1 MAGISGILAA
11 LCAEEAQPQEP
22 QHSDP
27 QGRRGRLRPHAARRF
42 GGGAGEF
49 EGRGFGVPLVLV
61 RSARRGEDK
70 ARGQPARPP
79 QGSPMQQT
87 ALSQILQVNSML
99 TMGREVAA
107 PDIAERADD
116 FEYHCRKAEAPV
128 EG

>member
-1 MAGISGILAA
+1 LTVMMSKMPGMALPFEIILMAG
-11 LCAEEAQPQEP
+11 
-22 QHSDP
+22 
-27 QGRRGRLRPHAARRF
+27 RRRP
-42 GGGAGEF
+42 
-49 EGRGFGVPLVLV
+49 
-61 RSARRGEDK
+61 
-70 ARGQPARPP
+70 
-79 QGSPMQQT
+79 

>member
-1 MAGISGILAA
+1 MFVNS
-11 LCAEEAQPQEP
+11 
-22 QHSDP
+22 
-27 QGRRGRLRPHAARRF
+27 RGVTR
-42 GGGAGEF
+42 GAT
-49 EGRGFGVPLVLV
+49 RTSQK
-61 RSARRGEDK
+61 R
-70 ARGQPARPP
+70 
-79 QGSPMQQT
+79 

>member
-1 MAGISGILAA
+1 MIGEIDDF
-11 LCAEEAQPQEP
+11 PF
-22 QHSDP
+22 
-27 QGRRGRLRPHAARRF
+27 RRFASERAARR
-42 GGGAGEF
+42 
-49 EGRGFGVPLVLV
+49 
-61 RSARRGEDK
+61 
-70 ARGQPARPP
+70 
-79 QGSPMQQT
+79 

>member
-1 MAGISGILAA
+1 MHT
-11 LCAEEAQPQEP
+11 PVVK
-22 QHSDP
+22 
-27 QGRRGRLRPHAARRF
+27 GRLSF
-42 GGGAGEF
+42 
-49 EGRGFGVPLVLV
+49 L
-61 RSARRGEDK
+61 RRGELGFQILTPLTQRRIALMRDLFFELNQFAILLLQLRRK
-70 ARGQPARPP
+70 
-79 QGSPMQQT
+79 ME

>member
-1 MAGISGILAA
+1 M
-11 LCAEEAQPQEP
+11 
-22 QHSDP
+22 
-27 QGRRGRLRPHAARRF
+27 
-42 GGGAGEF
+42 
-49 EGRGFGVPLVLV
+49 
-61 RSARRGEDK
+61 
-70 ARGQPARPP
+70 
-79 QGSPMQQT
+79 

>member
-1 MAGISGILAA
+1 MKQNLSSFQRNRDTLADA
-11 LCAEEAQPQEP
+11 DA
-22 QHSDP
+22 H
-27 QGRRGRLRPHAARRF
+27 GR
-42 GGGAGEF
+42 
-49 EGRGFGVPLVLV
+49 
-61 RSARRGEDK
+61 
-70 ARGQPARPP
+70 QRPP
-79 QGSPMQQT
+79 ATRQAELKRRRACYARAG

>member
-1 MAGISGILAA
+1 MKPAKPTLMNGY
-11 LCAEEAQPQEP
+11 CE
-22 QHSDP
+22 
-27 QGRRGRLRPHAARRF
+27 
-42 GGGAGEF
+42 
-49 EGRGFGVPLVLV
+49 
-61 RSARRGEDK
+61 RSAK
-70 ARGQPARPP
+70 
-79 QGSPMQQT
+79 

>member
-1 MAGISGILAA
+1 MTINIKDI
-11 LCAEEAQPQEP
+11 AEK
-22 QHSDP
+22 D
-27 QGRRGRLRPHAARRF
+27 RNT
-42 GGGAGEF
+42 
-49 EGRGFGVPLVLV
+49 VL
-61 RSARRGEDK
+61 
-70 ARGQPARPP
+70 Q
-79 QGSPMQQT
+79 

>member
-1 MAGISGILAA
+1 MLDPLNDGVPQLWQSYQFTQIIPAFPGLVIGRRTILARKIRH
-11 LCAEEAQPQEP
+11 L
-22 QHSDP
+22 DI
-27 QGRRGRLRPHAARRF
+27 
-42 GGGAGEF
+42 
-49 EGRGFGVPLVLV
+49 V
-61 RSARRGEDK
+61 K
-70 ARGQPARPP
+70 
-79 QGSPMQQT
+79 T

>member
-1 MAGISGILAA
+1 MATYRLGSSPAVHTPGIVAWAINGYHL
-11 LCAEEAQPQEP
+11 
-22 QHSDP
+22 
-27 QGRRGRLRPHAARRF
+27 
-42 GGGAGEF
+42 
-49 EGRGFGVPLVLV
+49 
-61 RSARRGEDK
+61 
-70 ARGQPARPP
+70 
-79 QGSPMQQT
+79 